1 MHHMPIMLNKLYCD
15 YSRPDSELK
24 VKLDILNKML
34 QPLPGHCTHIYLV
47 IIKSALLAGCPH
59 FNIHICEFHV
69 KILATPHSTELD
81 LFVKPIIQGASIW
94 PHLLIAQNLKK
105 MEIYQN

>member
-34 QPLPGHCTHIYLV
+34 QTLPGHCTHIYLV